1 MAVMLTGLALMAF
14 MPEASAQASRTVKKK
29 EATSVTKPAPEKS
42 KSVTRTAPA
51 SRNVKPQAQKPQTQ
65 KPQTQKPQPQ
75 KPDNKP
81 QKPETRPQKPPQ
93 QPSRPAPRPDNDRHD
108 RPGDNMRP
116 GNRPP
121 AQGPQRPS
129 GRPDHYRPGR
139 PSIVPGRP
147 PRPRPRP
154 IIAPVPIFR
163 PPHGVVIAI
172 NISPNKLRLKKA
184 RLYDDVD
191 YFYEDGLF
199 YANHNELVGQFNNG
213 KTAVANNEQI
223 IEGIAGGVASANEE
237 QNTLLREG
245 VRLLRR
251 LLEKDSTIDVSTIAT
266 AFNRKNQRDG
276 KVTVPVSI

>member
-1 MAVMLTGLALMAF
+1 MGSIRTTLAVMLTGLALMAF

-29 EATSVTKPAPEKS
+29 EATSVPKPAPEKS

-51 SRNVKPQAQKPQTQ
+51 SRNVKPQAQT
-65 KPQTQKPQPQ
+65 PQPQ
-75 KPDNKP
+75 KTQP
-81 QKPETRPQKPPQ
+81 QKPEAKPQKPPQ

-121 AQGPQRPS
+121 APSPQRPS
-129 GRPDHYRPGR
+129 VRPDHYRPGR

-199 YANHNELVGQFNNG
+199 YAITEYGSYYEIDPPAGALVSRLPSDVRRFEIDDRDYYRYED
-213 KTAVANNEQI
+213 TVYRL
-223 IEGIAGGVASANEE
+223 VVV
-237 QNTLLREG
+237 EG
-245 VRLLRR
+245 VPYFEVLGQ
-251 LLEKDSTIDVSTIAT
+251 IY
-266 AFNRKNQRDG
+266 
-276 KVTVPVSI
+276 

>member
-1 MAVMLTGLALMAF
+1 MGSIRTTMAMMLTGLALMAF

-51 SRNVKPQAQKPQTQ
+51 SRNVKPQAQKPQ
-65 KPQTQKPQPQ
+65 
-75 KPDNKP
+75 P
-81 QKPETRPQKPPQ
+81 QKPEAKPQKPPQ

-121 AQGPQRPS
+121 APSPQRPPV
-129 GRPDHYRPGR
+129 RPDHYRPGR

-199 YANHNELVGQFNNG
+199 YAITEYGSYYEIDPPAGALVSRLPSDVRRFEIDDRDYYRYED
-213 KTAVANNEQI
+213 TVYRL
-223 IEGIAGGVASANEE
+223 VVV
-237 QNTLLREG
+237 EG
-245 VRLLRR
+245 VPYFEVLGQ
-251 LLEKDSTIDVSTIAT
+251 IY
-266 AFNRKNQRDG
+266 
-276 KVTVPVSI
+276 

>member
-51 SRNVKPQAQKPQTQ
+51 SRTVKPQVQKPQAQKPQ
-65 KPQTQKPQPQ
+65 PQKPQPQ
-75 KPDNKP
+75 KPDNKPQKPETKP

-93 QPSRPAPRPDNDRHD
+93 QPSRPAPRPDNDRHDRPD

-163 PPHGVVIAI
+163 PPHGVVVAI

-199 YANHNELVGQFNNG
+199 YAITEYGSYYEIDPPAGALVSRLPSDVRRFEIDDRDYYRYED
-213 KTAVANNEQI
+213 TVYRL
-223 IEGIAGGVASANEE
+223 VVV
-237 QNTLLREG
+237 EG
-245 VRLLRR
+245 VPYFEVLGQ
-251 LLEKDSTIDVSTIAT
+251 IY
-266 AFNRKNQRDG
+266 
-276 KVTVPVSI
+276 

>member
-51 SRNVKPQAQKPQTQ
+51 SRNVKPQAQKPQAQ
-65 KPQTQKPQPQ
+65 KPQVQKPQAQ

-81 QKPETRPQKPPQ
+81 HKPQQQKPDSKPQKPEAKPQKPPQ

-108 RPGDNMRP
+108 RPDRPGDNMRP

-121 AQGPQRPS
+121 EPRPQRPPV
-129 GRPDHYRPGR
+129 RPDHYRPGR

-147 PRPRPRP
+147 PRPHPRP

-199 YANHNELVGQFNNG
+199 YAITEYGSYYEIDPPAGALVSRLPSDVRRFEIDDRDYYRYED
-213 KTAVANNEQI
+213 TVYRL
-223 IEGIAGGVASANEE
+223 VVV
-237 QNTLLREG
+237 EG
-245 VRLLRR
+245 VPYFEVLGQ
-251 LLEKDSTIDVSTIAT
+251 IY
-266 AFNRKNQRDG
+266 
-276 KVTVPVSI
+276 

>member
-51 SRNVKPQAQKPQTQ
+51 SRNVKPQAQKPQ
-65 KPQTQKPQPQ
+65 PQKPQPQ
-75 KPDNKP
+75 KPEAK
-81 QKPETRPQKPPQ
+81 PQKPPQ
-93 QPSRPAPRPDNDRHD
+93 QPSSPAPRPDNDRHD

-121 AQGPQRPS
+121 APSPQRPS
-129 GRPDHYRPGR
+129 VRPDHYRPGR

-172 NISPNKLRLKKA
+172 NISPNRLRLKKA

-199 YANHNELVGQFNNG
+199 YAITEYGSYYEIDPPAGALVSRLPSDVRRFEIDDRDYYRYED
-213 KTAVANNEQI
+213 TVYRL
-223 IEGIAGGVASANEE
+223 VVV
-237 QNTLLREG
+237 EG
-245 VRLLRR
+245 VPYFEVLGQ
-251 LLEKDSTIDVSTIAT
+251 IY
-266 AFNRKNQRDG
+266 
-276 KVTVPVSI
+276 

>member
-1 MAVMLTGLALMAF
+1 MGSIRTTMAVMLTGLALMAF

-42 KSVTRTAPA
+42 KNVTRSAPA
-51 SRNVKPQAQKPQTQ
+51 SRTVKPQAQKPQVQ
-65 KPQTQKPQPQ
+65 KPQAQ

-81 QKPETRPQKPPQ
+81 QKPEAKPQKPPQ

-121 AQGPQRPS
+121 APSPQRPPV
-129 GRPDHYRPGR
+129 RPDHYRPGR

-199 YANHNELVGQFNNG
+199 YAITEYGSYYEIDPPAGALVSRLPSDVRRFEIDDRDYYRYED
-213 KTAVANNEQI
+213 TVYRL
-223 IEGIAGGVASANEE
+223 VVV
-237 QNTLLREG
+237 EG
-245 VRLLRR
+245 VPYFEVLGQ
-251 LLEKDSTIDVSTIAT
+251 IY
-266 AFNRKNQRDG
+266 
-276 KVTVPVSI
+276 

>member
-1 MAVMLTGLALMAF
+1 MGSIRTTMTVMLTGLALMAF

-51 SRNVKPQAQKPQTQ
+51 SRNVKPQAQKPQ
-65 KPQTQKPQPQ
+65 PQ
-75 KPDNKP
+75 KPDNKPQKPEAKP

-93 QPSRPAPRPDNDRHD
+93 QPSRPDNDRPD
-108 RPGDNMRP
+108 RPEDNMRP

-121 AQGPQRPS
+121 AHGPQRPS
-129 GRPDHYRPGR
+129 VRPDNYRPGR

-163 PPHGVVIAI
+163 PPHGVVLAI

-199 YANHNELVGQFNNG
+199 YAITEYGSYYEIDPPAGALVSRLPSDVRRFEIDDRDYYRYED
-213 KTAVANNEQI
+213 TVYRL
-223 IEGIAGGVASANEE
+223 VVV
-237 QNTLLREG
+237 EG
-245 VRLLRR
+245 VPYFEVLGQ
-251 LLEKDSTIDVSTIAT
+251 IY
-266 AFNRKNQRDG
+266 
-276 KVTVPVSI
+276 

>member
-1 MAVMLTGLALMAF
+1 MGSIRTTMAVMLTGLALMAF

-65 KPQTQKPQPQ
+65 KPQTQKP
-75 KPDNKP
+75 DNKP
-81 QKPETRPQKPPQ
+81 QKPEAKPQKPPQ

-121 AQGPQRPS
+121 APSPQRPPV
-129 GRPDHYRPGR
+129 RPDHYRPGR

-199 YANHNELVGQFNNG
+199 YAITEYGSYYEIDPPAGALVSRLPSDVRRFEIDDRDYYRYED
-213 KTAVANNEQI
+213 TVYRL
-223 IEGIAGGVASANEE
+223 VVV
-237 QNTLLREG
+237 EG
-245 VRLLRR
+245 VPYFEVLGQ
-251 LLEKDSTIDVSTIAT
+251 IY
-266 AFNRKNQRDG
+266 
-276 KVTVPVSI
+276 

>member
-1 MAVMLTGLALMAF
+1 MGSIRTTMAVMLTGLALMAF

-51 SRNVKPQAQKPQTQ
+51 SRYVKPQAQKPQ
-65 KPQTQKPQPQ
+65 PQKPQPQ
-75 KPDNKP
+75 KPEAK
-81 QKPETRPQKPPQ
+81 PQKPPQ

-108 RPGDNMRP
+108 RPGDNKRP
-116 GNRPP
+116 GNTPP
-121 AQGPQRPS
+121 APTPQRPS
-129 GRPDHYRPGR
+129 VRPDHYRPGR

-199 YANHNELVGQFNNG
+199 YAITEYGSYYEIDPPAGALVSRLPSDVRRFEIDDRDYYRYED
-213 KTAVANNEQI
+213 TVYRL
-223 IEGIAGGVASANEE
+223 VVV
-237 QNTLLREG
+237 EG
-245 VRLLRR
+245 VPYFEVLGQ
-251 LLEKDSTIDVSTIAT
+251 IY
-266 AFNRKNQRDG
+266 
-276 KVTVPVSI
+276 

>member
-1 MAVMLTGLALMAF
+1 MGSIRTTMAVMLTGLALMAF

-65 KPQTQKPQPQ
+65 KPDNKPQ
-75 KPDNKP
+75 KPETKP

-121 AQGPQRPS
+121 ASGPQRPS
-129 GRPDHYRPGR
+129 VRPEPNRPGR
-139 PSIVPGRP
+139 PGIVPGRP

-154 IIAPVPIFR
+154 IVAPVPIFR
-163 PPHGVVIAI
+163 PPHGVVVAI

-184 RLYDDVD
+184 KLYDDVD

-199 YANHNELVGQFNNG
+199 YAITEYGSYYEIDPPAGALVSRLPSDVRRFEIDDRDYYRYED
-213 KTAVANNEQI
+213 TVYRL
-223 IEGIAGGVASANEE
+223 VVV
-237 QNTLLREG
+237 EG
-245 VRLLRR
+245 VPYFEVLGQ
-251 LLEKDSTIDVSTIAT
+251 IY
-266 AFNRKNQRDG
+266 
-276 KVTVPVSI
+276 

>member
-1 MAVMLTGLALMAF
+1 MGSIRTTMAVMLTGLALMAF

-51 SRNVKPQAQKPQTQ
+51 SRNVKPQAQKL
-65 KPQTQKPQPQ
+65 QPQ

-81 QKPETRPQKPPQ
+81 QKPEAKPQKPPQ

-108 RPGDNMRP
+108 RPDRPGDNMRP

-121 AQGPQRPS
+121 APSPQRPPV
-129 GRPDHYRPGR
+129 RPDHYRPGR

-199 YANHNELVGQFNNG
+199 YAITEYGSYYEIDPPAGALVSRLPSDVRRFEIDDRDYYRYED
-213 KTAVANNEQI
+213 TVYRL
-223 IEGIAGGVASANEE
+223 VVV
-237 QNTLLREG
+237 EG
-245 VRLLRR
+245 VPYFEVLGQ
-251 LLEKDSTIDVSTIAT
+251 IY
-266 AFNRKNQRDG
+266 
-276 KVTVPVSI
+276 

>member
-1 MAVMLTGLALMAF
+1 MGSIRTTMAVMLTGLALMAF

-42 KSVTRTAPA
+42 KNVTRSAPA
-51 SRNVKPQAQKPQTQ
+51 SRTVKPQAQKPQVQ
-65 KPQTQKPQPQ
+65 KPQAQ

-81 QKPETRPQKPPQ
+81 QKPEAKPQNPPQ

-121 AQGPQRPS
+121 APSPQRPPV
-129 GRPDHYRPGR
+129 RPDHYRPGR

-163 PPHGVVIAI
+163 PPHGVVMAI

-199 YANHNELVGQFNNG
+199 YAITEYGSYYEIDPPAGALVSRLPSDVRRFEIDDRDYYRYED
-213 KTAVANNEQI
+213 TVYRL
-223 IEGIAGGVASANEE
+223 VVV
-237 QNTLLREG
+237 EG
-245 VRLLRR
+245 VPYFEVLGQ
-251 LLEKDSTIDVSTIAT
+251 IY
-266 AFNRKNQRDG
+266 
-276 KVTVPVSI
+276 

>member
-42 KSVTRTAPA
+42 KNVTRTAPA
-51 SRNVKPQAQKPQTQ
+51 SRNVKPQAQKPQ
-65 KPQTQKPQPQ
+65 PQKPQPQ
-75 KPDNKP
+75 KPEAK
-81 QKPETRPQKPPQ
+81 PQKPPQ

-121 AQGPQRPS
+121 APSPQRPS
-129 GRPDHYRPGR
+129 VRPDHYRPGR

-199 YANHNELVGQFNNG
+199 YAITEYGSYYEIDPPAGALVSRLPSDVRRFEIDDRDYYRYED
-213 KTAVANNEQI
+213 TVYRL
-223 IEGIAGGVASANEE
+223 VVV
-237 QNTLLREG
+237 EG
-245 VRLLRR
+245 VPYFEVLGQ
-251 LLEKDSTIDVSTIAT
+251 IY
-266 AFNRKNQRDG
+266 
-276 KVTVPVSI
+276 

>member
-1 MAVMLTGLALMAF
+1 MGSIRTTMAVMLTGLALMAF

-51 SRNVKPQAQKPQTQ
+51 SRNVKPQAQKPQ
-65 KPQTQKPQPQ
+65 PQKPQPQ
-75 KPDNKP
+75 KPEAK
-81 QKPETRPQKPPQ
+81 PQKPPQ

-121 AQGPQRPS
+121 APSPQRPPV
-129 GRPDHYRPGR
+129 RPDHYRPGR

-172 NISPNKLRLKKA
+172 NISPNKA

-199 YANHNELVGQFNNG
+199 YAITEYGSYYEIDPPAGALVSRLPSDVRRFEIDDRDYYRYED
-213 KTAVANNEQI
+213 TVYRL
-223 IEGIAGGVASANEE
+223 VVV
-237 QNTLLREG
+237 EG
-245 VRLLRR
+245 VPYFEVLGQ
-251 LLEKDSTIDVSTIAT
+251 IY
-266 AFNRKNQRDG
+266 
-276 KVTVPVSI
+276 

>member
-42 KSVTRTAPA
+42 KNVTRSAPA
-51 SRNVKPQAQKPQTQ
+51 SRTVKPQAQKPQAQ
-65 KPQTQKPQPQ
+65 KPQQQ

-81 QKPETRPQKPPQ
+81 QKPEAKPQKPPQ

-108 RPGDNMRP
+108 RPDRPGDNMRP

-121 AQGPQRPS
+121 APRPQRPPV
-129 GRPDHYRPGR
+129 RPDHYRPGR

-199 YANHNELVGQFNNG
+199 YAITEYGSYYEIDPPAGALVSRLPSDVRRFEIDDRDYYRYED
-213 KTAVANNEQI
+213 TVYRL
-223 IEGIAGGVASANEE
+223 VVV
-237 QNTLLREG
+237 EG
-245 VRLLRR
+245 VPYFEVLGQ
-251 LLEKDSTIDVSTIAT
+251 IY
-266 AFNRKNQRDG
+266 
-276 KVTVPVSI
+276 

>member
-42 KSVTRTAPA
+42 KNVTRSAPA
-51 SRNVKPQAQKPQTQ
+51 SRTVKPQAQKPQVQ
-65 KPQTQKPQPQ
+65 KPQAQ

-81 QKPETRPQKPPQ
+81 QKPEAKPQKPPQ

-121 AQGPQRPS
+121 APSPQRPPV
-129 GRPDHYRPGR
+129 RPDHYRPGR
-139 PSIVPGRP
+139 PGIVPGRP

-199 YANHNELVGQFNNG
+199 YAITEYGSYYEIDPPAGALVSRLPSDVRRFEIDDRDYYRYED
-213 KTAVANNEQI
+213 TVYRL
-223 IEGIAGGVASANEE
+223 VVV
-237 QNTLLREG
+237 EG
-245 VRLLRR
+245 VPYFEVLGQ
-251 LLEKDSTIDVSTIAT
+251 IY
-266 AFNRKNQRDG
+266 
-276 KVTVPVSI
+276 